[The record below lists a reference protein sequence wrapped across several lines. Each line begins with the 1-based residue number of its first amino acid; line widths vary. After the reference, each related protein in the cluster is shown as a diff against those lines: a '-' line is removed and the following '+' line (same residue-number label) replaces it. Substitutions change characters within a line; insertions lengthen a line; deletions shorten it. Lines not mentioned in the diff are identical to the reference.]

1 MALFLT
7 NLAFN
12 DELESLQPAGKIGTL
27 IGSALSAIAGSIL
40 LLRALSRNSPI
51 GFQTGTSNQH

>member
-12 DELESLQPAGKIGTL
+12 DELEPLQPAGKIGTL
-27 IGSALSAIAGSIL
+27 IGSFLSAIAGTIL
-40 LLRALSRNSPI
+40 LLRAL
-51 GFQTGTSNQH
+51 NQKTPAGGEPGNH